1 MEDYRILACRSCGT
15 RFVWTPAEQAESSPS
30 LELCPACRLLVPGV
44 GRVRGVVKFYNARKG
59 WGFIVPTEGREIY
72 VHRSGLAGEEPLR
85 EGDLVE
91 YAIEDSP
98 RGPQAVEVRR
108 LASDETLWAP
118 NAQRVS

>member
-15 RFVWTPAEQAESSPS
+15 RFVWTAAEQAESSASP
-30 LELCPACRLLVPGV
+30 ELCPACRLLAPAA

-59 WGFIVPTEGREIY
+59 WGFIVPTEGKEIY
-72 VHRSGLAGEEPLR
+72 VHRSGLAGEEMLR

-91 YAIEDSP
+91 FAIEATP

-108 LASDETLWAP
+108 L
-118 NAQRVS
+118 Q